1 MSFFPGMYPQSMPQI
16 NPWQQIFTQFQMYLQ
31 QSQILFDSF
40 NYQMKFSCFQ
50 SFIINMQSPLA
61 FQPVQM
67 QNQVFQQFLMWRQNQ
82 QPQPQP
88 QPQPTPPTSAN
99 NANNNGGVL
108 PRDNITEMLDVGSGG
123 YVINVTMSA
132 STGHKVVIKA
142 GPEATIE
149 ELLKVYMKKMGLSPD
164 SIGKDIMFLFNGSQ
178 LDAKSKEKL
187 GSKFRATAAI
197 TVYDLKGIIGA

>member
-1 MSFFPGMYPQSMPQI
+1 MSFFPGMYPQSMAQI

-50 SFIINMQSPLA
+50 SFLINMQNPLA
-61 FQPVQM
+61 FQPMQM

-88 QPQPTPPTSAN
+88 QPQPTPPTTAN

-108 PRDNITEMLDVGSGG
+108 QRDNITEVLDVGSGG

-142 GPEATIE
+142 GPETTIE
-149 ELLKVYMKKMGLSPD
+149 ELLKMYMKKMGLSTD
-164 SIGKDIMFLFNGSQ
+164 SIGKDVMFLFNGAQLEPKSQ
-178 LDAKSKEKL
+178 DKI
-187 GSKFRATAAI
+187 GSKFRVTAAI